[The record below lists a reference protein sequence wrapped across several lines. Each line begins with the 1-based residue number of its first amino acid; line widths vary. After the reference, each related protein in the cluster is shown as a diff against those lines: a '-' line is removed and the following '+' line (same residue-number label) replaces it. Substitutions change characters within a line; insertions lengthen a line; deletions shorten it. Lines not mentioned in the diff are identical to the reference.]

1 MKASERH
8 KLKHDKAAE
17 TMVTGLE
24 WARHHQ
30 SVIIAVFVAL
40 VVIIG
45 GAYWLASSRR
55 QAAEQAAQMLEEAQR
70 LANSVVNAKAQGGPG
85 EVDTVVRQFNQI
97 ATDNPNIDVA
107 AEALLSAGQLL
118 LRAGSAEQAL
128 RYLERAFAASERLP
142 GLRAMA
148 TRGMAEA
155 LEGMGKPDK
164 AIEQYVRFTTIPF
177 DPEAVHAYWDIG
189 RCYEELKDREKA
201 EESYRRAVQYGEKT
215 EWANLAAFR
224 LSELAGGAELLGP
237 VTVKT
242 ETPAGSSPAT
252 PPVTAPA
259 PAAPE
264 KPAAEA
270 PAQENPAPPAAPAA
284 APETPEQ
291 KPAGQAQP

>member
-8 KLKHDKAAE
+8 RLKHDKAAE

-24 WARHHQ
+24 WAKHHQ

-40 VVIIG
+40 VLIVMV
-45 GAYWLASSRR
+45 AYWLASSRR
-55 QAAEQAAQMLEEAQR
+55 QAAEKAAQWLEEAQR
-70 LANSVVNAKAQGGPG
+70 LANSVLTAKAQGGPG
-85 EVDTVVRQFNQI
+85 EIDTVVSQFNQI
-97 ATDNPNIDVA
+97 ATDNPDTAVA

-128 RYLERAFAASERLP
+128 RYLERAAAASERLP

-155 LEGMGKPDK
+155 LEGMGKPDR
-164 AIEQYVRFTTIPF
+164 AIEQYMKFTTASF
-177 DPEAVHAYWDIG
+177 GPEAVRACWDIG

-215 EWANLAAFR
+215 EWASLAAFR

-237 VTVKT
+237 VTVTT
-242 ETPAGSSPAT
+242 EPPAGGPAM